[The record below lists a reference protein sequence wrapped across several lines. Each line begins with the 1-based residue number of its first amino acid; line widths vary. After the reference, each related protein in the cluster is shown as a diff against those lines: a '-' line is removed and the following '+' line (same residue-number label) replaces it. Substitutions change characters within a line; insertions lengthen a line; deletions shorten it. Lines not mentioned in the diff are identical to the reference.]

1 MQLSVI
7 IVNYKYRDLVKVCL
21 QNLKAAFDGSES
33 EVYKPRLQY
42 EIIVVDNGSN
52 DGIKEMLSKNFS
64 EVNRYTLPALGNSV
78 MQEIEA
84 QNLTRSADLE
94 NKGAAVKFIP
104 LAENRGYGGGNNA
117 GIKAAQGKY
126 VLILNPDVTV
136 LSGAIER
143 MYSFMEA
150 HPEIGILGPQLLN
163 PDGTIQP
170 SCMRFYKLLTPVYR
184 RISFLHYLTWVK
196 KELARFE
203 MEDFD
208 HSNSKEVDDWI
219 FGPCLMVRK
228 EAFDKV
234 GGFDER
240 FLLFFEDT
248 DLCRRFK
255 LAGWKIYY
263 LADAKVIHMDERLSQ
278 KSKGLKALRHKTTW
292 IHISSWI
299 KYFWKWRRGTTDGD
313 GFRTD

>member
-1 MQLSVI
+1 MDLSII
-7 IVNYKYRDLVKVCL
+7 IVNYKYRDLVKNCL
-21 QNLKAAFDGSES
+21 KNLEAAFDACGGDSQGYRFQYGSQVS
-33 EVYKPRLQY
+33 ADVGDNSRQDGGQASCRLQNVGNPHY
-42 EIIVVDNGSN
+42 EIIVVDNGSD

-64 EVNRYTLPALGNSV
+64 EVKLIS
-78 MQEIEA
+78 
-84 QNLTRSADLE
+84 
-94 NKGAAVKFIP
+94 

-117 GIKAAQGKY
+117 GIKASHGKY
-126 VLILNPDVTV
+126 VLILNPDVSV
-136 LSGAIER
+136 LKGAIEK
-143 MYSFMEA
+143 MYAFMEKNPA
-150 HPEIGILGPQLLN
+150 VGILGPQLLN

-170 SCMRFYKLLTPVYR
+170 SCMRFYKVFTPIYR
-184 RISFLHYLTWVK
+184 RISFLQYLPFVK

-203 MEDFD
+203 MDDFD
-208 HSNSKEVDDWI
+208 HRKNQEIEDWI

-228 EAFDKV
+228 DALDKV

-299 KYFWKWRRGTTDGD
+299 KYFLKWRKYNQNKRDN
-313 GFRTD
+313 

>member
-1 MQLSVI
+1 MDLSII
-7 IVNYKYRDLVKVCL
+7 IVNYKCRDLVKVCIN
-21 QNLKAAFDGSES
+21 NLKAALASNKNNDL
-33 EVYKPRLQY
+33 RY
-42 EIIVVDNGSN
+42 EIIVVDNDSN
-52 DGIKEMLSKNFS
+52 DGIKDMLFKNFP
-64 EVNRYTLPALGNSV
+64 E
-78 MQEIEA
+78 
-84 QNLTRSADLE
+84 
-94 NKGAAVKFIP
+94 VKFIQ
-104 LAENRGYGGGNNA
+104 LAENKGYGGGNNA
-117 GIKAAQGKY
+117 GIKTARGKY
-126 VLILNPDVTV
+126 VLILNPDVMV
-136 LSGAIER
+136 LEGAIEKMR
-143 MYSFMEA
+143 AFMEA

-170 SCMRFYKLLTPVYR
+170 SCMRFYKFFTPVCR
-184 RISFLHYLTWVK
+184 RLAFLQYLSFVK

-203 MEDFD
+203 MGDFD
-208 HSNSKEVDDWI
+208 HKKNQEIEDWI

-228 EAFDKV
+228 KAIDEA
-234 GGFDER
+234 GCFDER

-299 KYFWKWRRGTTDGD
+299 KYFWKWRAQENKKTRKQ
-313 GFRTD
+313 